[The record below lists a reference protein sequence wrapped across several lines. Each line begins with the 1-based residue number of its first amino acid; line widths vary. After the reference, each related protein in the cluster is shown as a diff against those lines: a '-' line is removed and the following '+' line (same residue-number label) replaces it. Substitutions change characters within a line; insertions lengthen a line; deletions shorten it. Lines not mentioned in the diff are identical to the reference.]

1 MVSLGDD
8 GAAVLL
14 LLLLPLMLVLCGI
27 VQFNNRNIGMTPM
40 MTADMFVTII
50 NKNMIVVV
58 VLVATTS
65 SYGQD
70 EHDEHDWGH
79 DDRHRFSYR

>member
-1 MVSLGDD
+1 
-8 GAAVLL
+8 
-14 LLLLPLMLVLCGI
+14 
-27 VQFNNRNIGMTPM
+27 
-40 MTADMFVTII
+40 
-50 NKNMIVVV
+50 MIVVV

-79 DDRHRFSYR
+79 DDQHPFSYR